1 MTHNSRKFR
10 TIGLGSTA
18 LALVMGAGV
27 AMAQTQ
33 SPAAA
38 PANVS
43 ANGDATTVETV
54 VVTGSHIHGV
64 QAVGTTVVSLS
75 QDDLLK
81 VGAANTDDLLQR
93 VPQITNIG
101 TSETTNY
108 GGTRSQ
114 GAGSNQALAS
124 SINLRGVGGDATLT
138 LFNGQRVAGGGSGSN
153 VDPND
158 FSPDMIARVDVQA
171 DGGSAIYGSDAI
183 AGTVNFILREPTD
196 IIRAYGQTEF
206 KRGQES
212 WDGGVLLGRTWELGG
227 REGGIIFNYQHTY
240 EAPTSAADLSYAFTD
255 NLVPYE
261 GAAGAFPTLSSPGNV
276 SGFGTTAAQQATL
289 YAVPTSGIAPNGQLT
304 LGKLGPAGVPNRTS
318 LYADTDAVLPQITR
332 EAVAF
337 NARQDVFPW
346 LHFFAFGDYNRRAGI
361 ASYGSTPQPSTTL
374 TVPNTNPYSP
384 CATAAAAA
392 SAGLPPPSLAN
403 SQGLVCPGSGTL
415 KVAYDFVNE
424 FGTDITRTFN
434 EKIYMETSG
443 FDIDLPFDWKGRV
456 SQSWSRGDTLS
467 QEDGLPN
474 TFAAAQVISG
484 VGKPS
489 NIPFFNPFCSD
500 AAGPCNNSLTN
511 KYIDGFTGA
520 ADTNIV
526 ADYNFGADGPIWD
539 LPGGQL
545 RLAVGAEYTDES
557 NLVISNSEVTQA
569 VGAIVPG
576 NSAKGDRYDRA
587 AYAEGYLPIVS
598 PEMDIPLVNKLEFT
612 AAVRYTA
619 YSLPRLYTVN
629 PKYGFNYSPIEQL
642 KIHGSYGT
650 SFKAPQIGESLPN
663 SSASIQ
669 GVNNSQTC
677 SQYAGITCPS
687 PSTVVT
693 GIFFNGGNPNL
704 EPQKGKSWSLGT
716 DWDPDFVPG
725 LALSATYYRL
735 LYTNLISQ
743 PAGSGAAPTE
753 VINAGYFDPLVIF
766 NPTYFP
772 NKAIVNQA
780 VLAVL
785 PGLTPGAKLTQ
796 AQFNSVLPTLIAM
809 PQYSTTVP
817 SPNPTPY
824 IADGLNVNS
833 GFIDTDGIDFSGQY
847 FFDTDYGTAHV
858 GGTGTYVMDYRN
870 QPVTGGPINNEDNF
884 FGFVTRLHGRLEAGL
899 AKDGVD
905 GTLFMNYTNAYK
917 SDPGNVPPAA
927 LAISQN
933 FLDIAPYITWDLS
946 IGWSA
951 GQTFSDEPL
960 LQGSRLQIT
969 INDVLDKKPPFFLN
983 AASNPAILF
992 DPNQASVLGRT
1003 ITIRL
1008 AQDF

>member
-1 MTHNSRKFR
+1 MTRSSRKFR
-10 TIGLGSTA
+10 TIGLSSTA

-33 SPAAA
+33 AQTPATT
-38 PANVS
+38 S
-43 ANGDATTVETV
+43 ANGDTTTVETV

-64 QAVGTTVVSLS
+64 QSVGTTVISLGE
-75 QDDLLK
+75 DDLLH
-81 VGAANTDDLLQR
+81 VGATNTNDLLTK

-158 FSPDMIARVDVQA
+158 FSPEMISRIDVQA

-183 AGTVNFILREPTD
+183 AGTVNFILKEPTD
-196 IIRAYGQTEF
+196 ITRVYAQTLF

-212 WDGGVLLGRTWELGG
+212 WDAGVLLGKTWDLGG

-240 EAPTSAADLSYAFTD
+240 EAPTSARDLAYAFTD

-261 GAAGAFPTLSSPGNV
+261 GAVGAFPTLSTPGNV

-289 YAVPTSGIAPNGQLT
+289 YAVPTSGIGANNQLT
-304 LGKLGPAGVPNRTS
+304 LGQLGPAGVPNRTS
-318 LYADTDAVLPQITR
+318 LYADTNAVLPQITR

-337 NARQDVFPW
+337 NMKQDVMPW
-346 LHFFAFGDYNRRAGI
+346 LHFFAFGDYNRRAGV

-374 TVPNTNPYSP
+374 SVPNTNPFSP

-392 SAGLPPPSLAN
+392 SAGLPPPSQTN
-403 SQGLVCPGSGTL
+403 SQGLACPANGTL
-415 KVAYDFVNE
+415 KLAYNFVNE
-424 FGTDITRTFN
+424 FGTDILRTFD

-456 SQSWSRGDTLS
+456 SQSWSRGTTLS
-467 QEDGLPN
+467 REVGLPN
-474 TFAAAQVISG
+474 TFAAAQAVSG

-489 NIPFFNPFCSD
+489 NIPFLNPFCSD
-500 AAGPCNNSLTN
+500 AAGPCNSPLTIS
-511 KYIDGFTGA
+511 YIDGFTGA

-526 ADYNFGADGPIWD
+526 ADYNFGMDGPIWD
-539 LPGGQL
+539 LPAGQL
-545 RLAVGAEYTDES
+545 RLAVGGEYTDES

-569 VGAIVPG
+569 VGLLVPG
-576 NSAKGDRYDRA
+576 NSAKGGRYDRA
-587 AYAEGYLPIVS
+587 VYAEGYLPVIS
-598 PEMDIPLVNKLEFT
+598 PDMDIPLINKLELT
-612 AAVRYTA
+612 AAVRYTD
-619 YSLPRLYTVN
+619 YSLPKLYTVN
-629 PKYGFNYSPIEQL
+629 PKYGFNYSPIAQI
-642 KIHGSYGT
+642 KIYGSYGT
-650 SFKAPQIGESLPN
+650 SFKAPQIGQSLPN
-663 SSASIQ
+663 SSASVQ

-693 GIFFNGGNPNL
+693 GIFFNGGNPDL
-704 EPQKGKSWSLGT
+704 QPQKGKSWSLGT
-716 DWDPDFVPG
+716 DWNPDFIPG

-743 PAGSGAAPTE
+743 PAGSGAAPTQ

-772 NKAIVNQA
+772 NKAIVNQG

-796 AQFNSVLPTLIAM
+796 AQFNSVLPTLIAL

-847 FFDTDYGTAHV
+847 FFDTEYGAAHV
-858 GGTGTYVMDYRN
+858 GGTATLVLDYRN
-870 QPVTGGPINNEDNF
+870 QPVTGGPINDEDNF
-884 FGFVTRLHGRLEAGL
+884 FGFVTRFHGRLEAGL
-899 AKDGVD
+899 QNSMGFD

-927 LAISQN
+927 LALSQSYLN
-933 FLDIAPYITWDLS
+933 IASNITWDLS
-946 IGWSA
+946 LGWSA
-951 GQTFSDEPL
+951 GKTFDDPL
-960 LQGSRLQIT
+960 LQGTRLQVT
-969 INDVLDKKPPFFLN
+969 VNNVLDKKPPFFLN

-992 DPNQASVLGRT
+992 DPNQASALGRT